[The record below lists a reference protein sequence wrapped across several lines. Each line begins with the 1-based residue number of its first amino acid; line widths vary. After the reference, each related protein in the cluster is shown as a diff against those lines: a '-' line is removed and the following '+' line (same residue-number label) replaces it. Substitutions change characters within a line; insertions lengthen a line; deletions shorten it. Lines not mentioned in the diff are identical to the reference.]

1 MPMDR
6 TNHPTIVGSYETS
19 SHQPPKPNVSPEIG
33 QNGPAMERD
42 IPCSC
47 CDPSLPG
54 WLAMPVVQYCSE
66 GHDFT
71 FSEITAM
78 VLGKMMETTEA
89 NLSKEAMHL
98 SQLYFFKV
106 ERQATKD
113 TSTIAIASLQILH
126 IINERTATTIASGLG
141 KKSKSESQIIVV
153 T

>member
-1 MPMDR
+1 
-6 TNHPTIVGSYETS
+6 
-19 SHQPPKPNVSPEIG
+19 
-33 QNGPAMERD
+33 MECD

-47 CDPSLPG
+47 CDPSLFIPP
-54 WLAMPVVQYCSE
+54 WLAMPVVQYWSE

-98 SQLYFFKV
+98 SWLYFFKV
-106 ERQATKD
+106 EHQATKD
-113 TSTIAIASLQILH
+113 TSTIAIAGLQILC
-126 IINERTATTIASGLG
+126 IINKPTATTIASGLD
-141 KKSKSESQIIVV
+141 KKSKSESRIIVV